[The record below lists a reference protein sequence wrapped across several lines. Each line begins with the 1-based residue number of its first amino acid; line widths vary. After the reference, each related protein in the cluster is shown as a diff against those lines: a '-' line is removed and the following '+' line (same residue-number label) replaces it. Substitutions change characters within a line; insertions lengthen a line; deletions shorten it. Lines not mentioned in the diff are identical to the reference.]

1 MSDII
6 LKSISFSKLKGRPL
20 EWSVEGLELGHVNL
34 LVGKNSTGKSR
45 VLNIIGHLAKQFQN
59 EKRLANECTYKV
71 VFESSGVQYIYDL
84 CVERG
89 KVVHERVEVDG
100 VEKLIR
106 DNSELKIWAT
116 KLGHFIEF
124 EPSDA
129 QVAVVGRRDKLQ
141 HPFLLPFRDWA
152 KSVRAYHFG
161 STLGKDHLAIS
172 VGESGKSE
180 LDDSDE
186 TQVVAIFER
195 ATREFGEKFVN
206 LVTEDMNSLGF
217 ELKSVGTGRPDDMK
231 FAIMDQHGRNP
242 LEIDSQLRAIGVV
255 ENGVR
260 GMIFQNVISQGMF
273 RALSIL
279 VQVNYAQL
287 SNRANCILID
297 DIGEGLDFD
306 RSTSLIKLLREKST
320 SSQFQLIMAT
330 NDQFVMNHVPLAEW
344 SVLCRDGHKVTVK
357 NIHNSKEKFEEFK
370 FIGMSN
376 FSFFEMNFLGE
387 DNGEIGQNE

>member
-1 MSDII
+1 
-6 LKSISFSKLKGRPL
+6 
-20 EWSVEGLELGHVNL
+20 
-34 LVGKNSTGKSR
+34 
-45 VLNIIGHLAKQFQN
+45 
-59 EKRLANECTYKV
+59 
-71 VFESSGVQYIYDL
+71 
-84 CVERG
+84 
-89 KVVHERVEVDG
+89 
-100 VEKLIR
+100 
-106 DNSELKIWAT
+106 
-116 KLGHFIEF
+116 
-124 EPSDA
+124 
-129 QVAVVGRRDKLQ
+129 
-141 HPFLLPFRDWA
+141 
-152 KSVRAYHFG
+152 
-161 STLGKDHLAIS
+161 
-172 VGESGKSE
+172 
-180 LDDSDE
+180 
-186 TQVVAIFER
+186 
-195 ATREFGEKFVN
+195 
-206 LVTEDMNSLGF
+206 
-217 ELKSVGTGRPDDMK
+217 MK